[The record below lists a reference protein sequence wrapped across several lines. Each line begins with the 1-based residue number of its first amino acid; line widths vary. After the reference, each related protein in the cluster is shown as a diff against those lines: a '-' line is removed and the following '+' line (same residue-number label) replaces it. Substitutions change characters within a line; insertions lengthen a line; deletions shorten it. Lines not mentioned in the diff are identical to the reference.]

1 MKDEQTHEAIDT
13 KDSKTIE
20 SNDESSNNESITN
33 ESNDESNNEIKD
45 QQEERQQVIDMKE
58 QVRALELSYYL
69 DEALEKSKLEGDIK
83 QFDDFIDKTS
93 ESTIDESINDLET
106 INSIF
111 IGMTIGDP
119 SAGFG
124 GVPAKPR
131 AMNDVQYGRYL
142 YRNLRRN

>member
-20 SNDESSNNESITN
+20 SNESSNNEITS
-33 ESNDESNNEIKD
+33 EVTNDEMD
-45 QQEERQQVIDMKE
+45 PQEEERKQIIDMQE

-69 DEALEKSKLEGDIK
+69 DEALEKSNLEGDIK

-93 ESTIDESINDLET
+93 EESINESISDLESV
-106 INSIF
+106 NNIF
-111 IGMTIGDP
+111 IGITKGDP

-124 GVPAKPR
+124 GVQAKPR
-131 AMNDVQYGRYL
+131 AMSDVQYGRYL

>member
-69 DEALEKSKLEGDIK
+69 DEALEKSKLEGLSLIH
-83 QFDDFIDKTS
+83 I
-93 ESTIDESINDLET
+93 
-106 INSIF
+106 
-111 IGMTIGDP
+111 
-119 SAGFG
+119 
-124 GVPAKPR
+124 
-131 AMNDVQYGRYL
+131 
-142 YRNLRRN
+142 

>member
-13 KDSKTIE
+13 KDSKTI
-20 SNDESSNNESITN
+20 